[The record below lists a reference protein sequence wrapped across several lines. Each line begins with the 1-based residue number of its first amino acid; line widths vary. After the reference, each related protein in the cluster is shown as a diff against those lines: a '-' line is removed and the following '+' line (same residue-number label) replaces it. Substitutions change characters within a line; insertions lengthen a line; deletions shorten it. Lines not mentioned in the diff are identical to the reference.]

1 MSKLNPKQTTLKSSF
16 SMSGV
21 GLHTGA
27 EVNLTF
33 HPAPENHGYKFRR
46 TDLPGQPIIE
56 ADCDLV
62 TDTSRGTTL
71 EKKGASVSTIEHVL
85 ASLVGM
91 EVDNVLL
98 DIDGPEMPIMDGS
111 SSPFVEAIKKVGTIE
126 LEAEREY
133 FEIPYNIHFK
143 DEESGVEIIAMPV
156 DEYRLTV
163 MVDYNSAVLGSQH
176 AGITSLAEFRE
187 QIAPCRT
194 FCFLHELEYLLDNN
208 LIKGG
213 DLNNAIVVVDKPVE
227 QAELDRL
234 ARVFNKPSVAVKKE
248 GILNNLDLRFQNEPA
263 RHKLLDMI
271 GDLAL
276 VGMPL
281 KGQIMAARPGHASN
295 VAFAKKIKQV
305 MKKELRRKQEGIPH
319 YDPNQKPLYTT
330 AEIMRM
336 LPHKHPFLLVDKI
349 LSKTETSIVAVKNIT
364 YDQPFFSGHFPG
376 DPIMPGVLQ
385 LEAMAQAG
393 GVLILS
399 TVPDPENYGTLFLKI
414 DNAKFKDK
422 VVPGDTLVMK
432 MELIEPIRRG
442 ICVMRARAWVGD
454 KLVSE
459 AEMMASIVR
468 IKGDK
473 NIELPK
479 PATES

>member
-1 MSKLNPKQTTLKSSF
+1 MSQINPKQTTLKAPVTLH
-16 SMSGV
+16 GV
-21 GLHTGA
+21 GLHSGA
-27 EVNLTF
+27 EVSLTF
-33 HPAPENHGYKFRR
+33 QPAEANHGYKFRR
-46 TDLPGQPIIE
+46 VDLPGQPIIE

-71 EKKGASVSTIEHVL
+71 EKNGASISTVEHVL
-85 ASLVGM
+85 AALVGL
-91 EVDNVLL
+91 EIDNVLL
-98 DIDGPEMPIMDGS
+98 DVSGPEMPILDGS
-111 SSPFVEAIKKVGTIE
+111 SKPFVEALSACGTVE
-126 LEAEREY
+126 LDAEREY
-133 FEIPYNIHFK
+133 FEIPYNIHFT
-143 DEESGVEIIAMPV
+143 DEANQVEIIAMPV
-156 DEYRLTV
+156 NEYRLTV
-163 MVDYNSAVLGSQH
+163 MVDYNSPVLGSQH
-176 AGITSLAEFRE
+176 AALTHISEFKN

-194 FCFLHELEYLLDNN
+194 FCFLHELEMLLANN

-213 DLNNAIVVVDKPVE
+213 DLNNAIVVVDRAVS
-227 QAELDRL
+227 QDELNRL
-234 ARVFNKPSVAVKKE
+234 AKVFNKPSVEVRKE

-276 VGMPL
+276 AGMPI

-305 MKKELRRKQEGIPH
+305 IKKEQRRKQEGPPQ
-319 YDPNQKPLYTT
+319 YDPNAKPLYTT
-330 AEIMRM
+330 SDIIKM

-349 LSKTETSIVAVKNIT
+349 VSKDDKTIVAIKNIT
-364 YDQPFFSGHFPG
+364 YDQPFFAGHFPG

-399 TVPDPENYGTLFLKI
+399 TVPDPENYSTYFLKI

-432 MELIEPIRRG
+432 MELLDIRRG
-442 ICVMRARAWVGD
+442 ICTMTGKAFVGD

-459 AEMMASIVR
+459 AEMTALISKI
-468 IKGDK
+468 
-473 NIELPK
+473 
-479 PATES
+479 S